1 MLAFCAYYEGK
12 VKGSEE
18 EFDRYI
24 REVHMPLVAKYPN
37 LLQLRYLK
45 GEEGAKFYLAFEL
58 FFKDWDAFAVAKVSE
73 ERTAA
78 IADAEI
84 LNAMFDGVVT
94 HVTYHNNEIAIP

>member
-73 ERTAA
+73 ERNAA
-78 IADAEI
+78 IEDAKK
-84 LNAMFDGVVT
+84 LDAMFDGVVT
-94 HVTYHNNEIAIP
+94 HVSYECNEIPVP